1 MSFVSLQVGFK
12 RFAATIV
19 TVLLCAVAAWGAV
32 FASTPYP
39 RQWQHLSNDA
49 LLKMSKSFKQAHQL
63 DSALACYSIVANR
76 YSATSDAESK
86 KRSTYAYC
94 RMGSLYQFEYYNYQK
109 SADCLLIALSIAQEL
124 ADSTLLADVH
134 HELGCL
140 YVQYESSLE
149 NSDLKQTMWHYNQA
163 CRYVTHDS
171 NMSDIYMFNYVS
183 TGLRFGLDDKII
195 TESKHYCDRQQKPNF
210 VTHLCH
216 AAWSIQDENYR
227 EAITWLDRS
236 LAVVEGEQDA
246 YHARLAAIVLII
258 KSAWLDKMGH
268 DAESMAVLKKYD
280 DLVRE
285 YNLKEGVP
293 DYYDRLYRFYS
304 SHGNRALAESYRLK
318 YYESVDSLTGLT
330 QLSYLTK
337 ASLVFD
343 LQKAA
348 EEARMKEIQ
357 HRHVMEILWL
367 VIIAAV
373 IFLAMMLL
381 LYFRNRQLKER
392 NQALYEQSV
401 EQLAMIDEARKQAVP
416 VQPLPVLETEESNEG
431 EPLASNDIDEEVL
444 LDIYQR
450 VKSVMETSTDIY
462 DELFSLARLHE
473 RVGSNTK
480 YLSRAIGQFAHC
492 DFKAL
497 LSQYRIREAC
507 RRMNDVEHYGNY
519 TIEAIAKSVGVTS
532 RTSFIQNFKKQTGLT
547 PSAYFKLAR
556 EKNENNDATIA

>member
-1 MSFVSLQVGFK
+1 MKFVLLQVGYK
-12 RFAATIV
+12 RFAATIAIA
-19 TVLLCAVAAWGAV
+19 LLFTATAMAAV
-32 FASTPYP
+32 FANKPYP
-39 RQWQHLSNDA
+39 RQWQRLSSDS
-49 LLKMSKSFKQAHQL
+49 LLNMSKGFKQAHQL

-76 YSATSDAESK
+76 YNANSDPETK
-86 KRSTYAYC
+86 KLSTYAYC
-94 RMGSLYQFEYYNYQK
+94 RMGNLYQFEYYNYQK
-109 SADCLLIALSIAQEL
+109 AADCLMIAEQFAKEV
-124 ADSTLLADVH
+124 ADSSLLADVH

-140 YVQYESSLE
+140 YLQYDSSHE
-149 NSDLKQTMWHYNQA
+149 GSDFSQSMWHYNQA

-171 NMSDIYMFNYVS
+171 KMSDIYMFNYVS

-195 TESKHYCDRQQKPNF
+195 AESKVYCDRQHEPNF

-216 AAWSIQDENYR
+216 AAWSLQDENYS

-236 LAVVEGEQDA
+236 FAMVEGEHDA
-246 YHARLAAIVLII
+246 HHARLAAIVLII

-268 DAESMAVLKKYD
+268 DAESLAVSKRYD
-280 DLVRE
+280 NLVRE

-304 SHGNRALAESYRLK
+304 SRGNQSLAENYRLK

-357 HRHVMEILWL
+357 HEHVMEILWL
-367 VIIAAV
+367 AIMVAI
-373 IFLAMMLL
+373 IFLALMVMLYL
-381 LYFRNRQLKER
+381 RNRQLNER
-392 NQALYEQSV
+392 NKALYKQSV

-416 VQPLPVLETEESNEG
+416 VQPLPVLDTEESIEE
-431 EPLASNDIDEEVL
+431 EPSASNDIDEEVL
-444 LDIYQR
+444 QDIYQR
-450 VKSVMETSTDIY
+450 VKSVLETSNDIY

-473 RVGSNTK
+473 LVGSNTK

-556 EKNENNDATIA
+556 EKKENNDITIA